1 MTTHR
6 FTALIQS
13 ASTLALVAGL
23 LFLAGCSTEPEKV
36 SGQPETGLAE
46 NETVLSRQEPAPLPP
61 APPPPGQMY
70 ADTMSRAGG
79 ANYAAAPSF
88 APGGSYAYP
97 VENTEQYPDADANPI
112 KVTAREP
119 VSTFSI
125 DVDTASYSNMRRYLE
140 DGVLPPSDA
149 VRIEELVNYFDY
161 SYALPSDR
169 SEPFQPTVAV
179 YPTPWNSETQILHI
193 GVQGFDLPRAER
205 PNANLVFLFD
215 TSGSMQD
222 ENKLPLLKRSFR
234 LLVEQLDE
242 NERVSIV
249 VYAGSAGVVLE
260 PTNGSEKAKIL
271 AALDRLEA
279 GGSTAGGEGI
289 RQAYQLAEANFDEDG
304 VNRVILATDGDFNV
318 GITDPEALEDFV
330 ARERDSGVFLTVL
343 GFGGGNYNDVTMQ
356 ALSQA
361 GNGTAAYI
369 DNLNEARK
377 VFVDEIAGTLFTI
390 AKDVKIQVEFN
401 PARVAEYRLIGYETR
416 LLNETDFNNDAVD
429 AGDIG
434 SGHTVTALYE
444 ITPVGSDARMSDP
457 LRYGSSVA
465 SNPGGEIAFVKLRY
479 KLPDEDESRLLD
491 VAVTDADFRTDFAAL
506 PEDVRFA
513 AAVAGAGHLLRHD
526 PYVTDFD
533 YTRAIALANGA
544 RGTDEFGYRAE
555 FVQLLR
561 LAETAES
568 MQPLQR

>member
-1 MTTHR
+1 MPSSSAR
-6 FTALIQS
+6 LTAAIQS
-13 ASTLALVAGL
+13 LATLSLLAALL
-23 LFLAGCSTEPEKV
+23 LLAGCAYDEP
-36 SGQPETGLAE
+36 S
-46 NETVLSRQEPAPLPP
+46 PADQVVDAAPALMPPALPAPP
-61 APPPPGQMY
+61 APPS
-70 ADTMSRAGG
+70 AEMSR
-79 ANYAAAPSF
+79 NFAAAPGITSGPKIAF
-88 APGGSYAYP
+88 GYP
-97 VENTEQYPDADANPI
+97 ENTEQYPDADANPI

-140 DGVLPPSDA
+140 GGVLPPSDA

-161 SYALPSDR
+161 SYALPETR
-169 SEPFQPTVAV
+169 AEPFQPTVAV
-179 YPTPWNSETQILHI
+179 YPTPWNPNTQIMHI
-193 GVQGFDLPRAER
+193 GIQGFDIPLAER
-205 PNANLVFLFD
+205 PSANLVFLLD
-215 TSGSMQD
+215 TSGSMQGED
-222 ENKLPLLKRSFR
+222 RLGLLKRSFR

-242 NERVSIV
+242 DDRVSIV

-260 PTNGSEKAKIL
+260 PTPGSERATIL
-271 AALDRLEA
+271 TALDRLEA

-289 RQAYQLAEANFDEDG
+289 RQAYQLAKANFAEEG

-318 GITDPEALEDFV
+318 GITDPDALEDFV
-330 ARERDSGVFLTVL
+330 TRERDSGVFLTVL

-356 ALSQA
+356 TLSQA

-369 DNLNEARK
+369 DSLNEARK

-444 ITPVGSDARMSDP
+444 ITPVGSGGRMSDP
-457 LRYGSSVA
+457 LRYGTPAAADPS
-465 SNPGGEIAFVKLRY
+465 GEIAFVKLRY
-479 KLPDEDESRLLD
+479 KLPDQDESLLLTR
-491 VAVTDADFRTDFAAL
+491 AVTDADIRTDVAGL
-506 PEDVRFA
+506 PEDLRFA
-513 AAVAGAGHLLRHD
+513 AAVAGAGHLIRQD
-526 PYVTDFD
+526 PYVTGFD
-533 YTRAIALANGA
+533 YARAIELANGA
-544 RGTDEFGYRAE
+544 RGDDEFGYRAE

-561 LAETAES
+561 LAQAADS
-568 MQPLQR
+568 MQPLQP